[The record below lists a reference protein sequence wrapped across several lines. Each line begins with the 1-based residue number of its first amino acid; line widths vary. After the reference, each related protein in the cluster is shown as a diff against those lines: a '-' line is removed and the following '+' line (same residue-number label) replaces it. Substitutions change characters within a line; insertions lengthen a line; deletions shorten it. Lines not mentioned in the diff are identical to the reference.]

1 MSFLDHDEIG
11 VMARHLSQHY
21 QPDGPNISLIAHS
34 VRLQAEDFDP
44 FVICHCNA
52 CVVLIEALQ

>member
-1 MSFLDHDEIG
+1 MLTFEI
-11 VMARHLSQHY
+11 VARACQLCKQY
-21 QPDGPNISLIAHS
+21 APDGPNISLIAHS

-44 FVICHCNA
+44 LVICHCNA